1 MAIPDRDRRQAGA
14 PPGEVRPLL
23 GEPGAGGWRRS
34 SRQAPGEAGPGGVG
48 ELAELTGNQ
57 VRRLL
62 ADVNCMVA
70 DPLEAARDEQH
81 AQAPAARVEVVR
93 HREDLLVRA
102 AVRAVD
108 QLVELDQ
115 RLGPGHVAC
124 GERVDRHADHL
135 LGAPAHLLEGVD
147 QLRVARQVLGQLDQL
162 GDRHAVVGHPLEVE
176 IRVQD
181 REHEPQVDGDRR
193 LPREQLLDSLLDL
206 EIALVDLV
214 VEAR

>member
-1 MAIPDRDRRQAGA
+1 MRRPHRRAS
-14 PPGEVRPLL
+14 
-23 GEPGAGGWRRS
+23 RS
-34 SRQAPGEAGPGGVG
+34 SDIAKTSSYA
-48 ELAELTGNQ
+48 
-57 VRRLL
+57 RRLERSISSSRSTS
-62 ADVNCMVA
+62 D
-70 DPLEAARDEQH
+70 
-81 AQAPAARVEVVR
+81 
-93 HREDLLVRA
+93 
-102 AVRAVD
+102 
-108 QLVELDQ
+108 
-115 RLGPGHVAC
+115 LGPGNVAC

-135 LGAPAHLLEGVD
+135 LGAPAHLLEGLD